1 MTSESTRRWRGLL
14 ARERGPRFWR
24 SLDEL
29 SRSPEFETFLTEEFP
44 RLEPAWRSAVSRRDT
59 LKLMAASMALG
70 GLAACQRQPEEDL
83 VPYVTPP
90 EGVIP
95 GNPTYYATAS
105 VIAGYAHGLMAE
117 SHEGR
122 PTKVEGLPAHPASL
136 GASDSASQA
145 SVLSL
150 YDPDR
155 SQAIR
160 YRARVAGIEH
170 LRRDLEQRRQRWD
183 DNGGEGLRL
192 LTGTLTSPSQAER
205 MANLL
210 QRWPKARWHVFD
222 PVGRQSVHTG
232 ATWLLGRAL
241 EPTYHFHRAKVVMS
255 MDSDFLTDMPG
266 SVRYAHDFMSR
277 RRPLEAGTD
286 LVRLYTVES
295 TPGNTG
301 AVSDHVVRRRFDR
314 IEAVARQLAREVGVD
329 VAAPAEKPVS
339 DEWVRIVAA
348 DLKRHSGAALVVP
361 GDRQPPAVHAIV
373 HAVNHALNAPGTTLN
388 WIAPVAATHQASGF
402 DALVDALRDGRVDE
416 LVMLDTNPVY
426 AAPADVDFSGLLEG
440 VSWTLHWGE
449 YYDETAA
456 GCQWHVPAAHALEA
470 WADARAYDGT
480 VSLIQP
486 LIVPLYRGRTALQML
501 SLLTGGN
508 QDDARDLLR
517 QHWRRQHSGQD
528 FDDFWR
534 RSLRSGM
541 VDGTAFQPQTVEIAS
556 GWQSNLP
563 EPSDVS
569 GAGLA
574 LQFVP
579 DPAIWDGRYAN
590 NGWLQELP
598 RPLTKLTW
606 ENALLVSPALA
617 KERKLDNG
625 DQVQVTSGGR
635 TIELPVYILPGQPD
649 DAVSVNLGYGRWG
662 GGRIAEGSGANAYL
676 LQSSDSPWIV
686 PVTVKSMGA
695 WRGLPTT
702 QNQHAIEG
710 RDLIRAANV
719 DEYSRN
725 PRFAKRPEQTPDLHE
740 SLYPEPWP
748 APRQAEHAWGM
759 SIDLSACTG
768 CNACITACQAENNIP
783 IVGPDEVRRGHIM
796 QWLRVDRYFEG
807 PVEGPGLAFQP
818 VPCMQCE
825 NAPCEYVCP
834 VEATQHSA
842 AGLNEMLYQRCIG
855 TRYCSQNCPYKV
867 RRFNWFNYTNAA
879 AAHPAVEAV
888 QNPDVSVRTRG
899 VMEKCTY
906 CVQRI
911 QEALIESHVDDQPI
925 PEGRIQTACQ
935 QACPT
940 KAIVFGDIADES
952 SEVSK
957 RKAHPLDYEML
968 GELNTRP
975 RTTYLAAVRNPNPEL
990 REEDES

>member
-1 MTSESTRRWRGLL
+1 MKSEVTERWRGLL
-14 ARERGPRFWR
+14 ARERGPRYWR
-24 SLDEL
+24 SLEEL
-29 SRSPEFETFLTEEFP
+29 SRSPEFEVFLGEEFP
-44 RLEPAWRSAVSRRDT
+44 RLEPVWRSSVSRRDT
-59 LKLMAASMALG
+59 LRLMAASMALG
-70 GLAACQRQPEEDL
+70 GLAACQKQPQEHL
-83 VPYVTPP
+83 VPYVMPP
-90 EGVIP
+90 EEVVP
-95 GNPTYYATAS
+95 GNPVYYATAS
-105 VIAGYAHGLMAE
+105 VVAGYAHGLMAE

-122 PTKVEGLPAHPASL
+122 PTKVEGLPAHPANL

-155 SQAIR
+155 SQAVR
-160 YRARVAGIEH
+160 HGARVAGVQE
-170 LRRDLEQRRQRWD
+170 LMRDLAQRRKRWD
-183 DNGGEGLRL
+183 RNGGEGLRL
-192 LTGTLTSPSQAER
+192 LTATVTSPSQSQRILTMLE
-205 MANLL
+205 
-210 QRWPKARWHVFD
+210 RWPQARWHAFEPLD
-222 PVGRQSVHTG
+222 RRSVYTG
-232 ATWLLGRAL
+232 ASWLLGRSL
-241 EPTYHFHRAKVVMS
+241 EPIYHFAKARVVVS
-255 MDSDFLTDMPG
+255 LDADFLTELPG
-266 SVRYAHDFMSR
+266 FVRYSHDFMSQ
-277 RRPLEAGTD
+277 RRPLEVETD
-286 LVRLYTVES
+286 LARLYTAES
-295 TPGNTG
+295 TPGNAG
-301 AVSDHVVRRRFDR
+301 AVADHVVRRRFDQ
-314 IEAVARQLAREVGVD
+314 IEALARQLARALDLD
-329 VAAPAEKPVS
+329 VAAPAAAAVS
-339 DEWVRIVAA
+339 EQWVRTVAA
-348 DLKRHSGAALVVP
+348 DLQRHSGAALVVP
-361 GDRQPPAVHAIV
+361 GDRQPPAVHAIA
-373 HAVNHALNAPGTTLN
+373 HAMNHALNAPGRTMD
-388 WIAPVAATHQASGF
+388 WIEPVAASHRAWGL
-402 DALVDALRDGRVDE
+402 DALIDAMRGGEVDE
-416 LVMLDTNPVY
+416 LIVLDANPAY
-426 AAPADVDFSGLLEG
+426 TAPADLDFPALMQN
-440 VSWTLHWGE
+440 VPWRLHWGE
-449 YYDETAA
+449 YYDETGAR
-456 GCQWHVPAAHALEA
+456 CQWHVPATHALEA

-486 LIVPLYRGRTALQML
+486 LIVPLYDGRTVLQML
-501 SLLTGGN
+501 SMISDGREG
-508 QDDARDLLR
+508 DPRELLR
-517 QHWRRQHSGQD
+517 SHWRQHHDGQG
-528 FDDFWR
+528 FEDFWR
-534 RSLRSGM
+534 SSLRSGM
-541 VDGTAFQPQTVEIAS
+541 VEGTAGDPVAADVAS
-556 GWQSNLP
+556 GWQANLP
-563 EPSDVS
+563 EPAS
-569 GAGLA
+569 GGDGQGLA

-606 ENALLVSPALA
+606 ENALLVSPKLA
-617 KERKLDNG
+617 RERELDNG
-625 DQVQVTSGGR
+625 DQVRVTSR
-635 TIELPVYILPGQPD
+635 DRSIELPVYILPGQPD
-649 DAVSVNLGYGRWG
+649 DAVSVNLGYGRWAA
-662 GGRIAEGSGANAYL
+662 GRVADGSGANAYR
-676 LQSSDSPWIV
+676 LQTSTSPWMA
-686 PVTVKSMGA
+686 PVTITAIGA

-702 QNQHAIEG
+702 QNHHAIEG
-710 RDLIRAANV
+710 RDLIRTATV

-725 PRFAKRPEQTPDLHE
+725 PDFAKHSGPDQ

-783 IVGPDEVRRGHIM
+783 IVGPEEVRRGHIM

-867 RRFNWFNYTNAA
+867 RRFNWFNYTDASA
-879 AAHPAVEAV
+879 RYPAVEAV
-888 QNPDVSVRTRG
+888 QNPDVTVRTRG

-911 QEALIESHVDDQPI
+911 QSALIESHVDDQPI
-925 PEGRIQTACQ
+925 PDGRIKTACQ

-940 KAIVFGDIADES
+940 EAIVFGDISSED

-990 REEDES
+990 REEDKP